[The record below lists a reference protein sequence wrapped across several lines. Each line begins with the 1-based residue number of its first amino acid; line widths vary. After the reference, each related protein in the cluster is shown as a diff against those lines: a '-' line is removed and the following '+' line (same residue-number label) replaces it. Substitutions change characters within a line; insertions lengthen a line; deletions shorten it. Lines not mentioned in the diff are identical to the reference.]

1 MKSISLG
8 LFLLVASLSSLA
20 QSAKEYTQI
29 AHKHALAKDYAKAIV
44 YYNKAIAIKP
54 SWEMAYFGRGNAKL
68 YSQDLPGAIEDYSK
82 AIAIKPKHSEAYSNR
97 GVAKL
102 NMGDSLGALQDY
114 KQATR
119 LDKRNINAYQNT
131 ISLLREQKKHEEAIK
146 ELELLG
152 KHVYWYYNY
161 SVIKKAEIKTDIKDF
176 EGALADL
183 DKLVKKDSGN
193 YEVYQAR
200 AQYYQKLGNEQAEMQ
215 EHEKAI
221 QKSSNKSSAYF
232 QRGLALFRKKRF
244 KESLQDFEKVIALQP
259 QNAPAYENIA
269 LIYINLNDW
278 LKAAQYA
285 SVAIRIRPENNT
297 AYVRR
302 GIAYLQFYISQSE
315 KKPSDK
321 HYLDK
326 AVIDF
331 QKALEINPKSAY
343 THFQMGLAEEMLGK
357 YPEAIASFSR
367 AIYLNPKDE
376 AAYRRRALIRLNIG
390 ETEAAMKDYEKA
402 SKINPF
408 KYKTKANPLL
418 KTTQK

>member
-1 MKSISLG
+1 MKSNTLA
-8 LFLLVASLSSLA
+8 LLLLVFGFPALA

-29 AHKHALAKDYAKAIV
+29 AHKHALAKDYAQAIV
-44 YYNKAIAIKP
+44 YYDKAIAFKDN
-54 SWEMAYFGRGNAKL
+54 WEMAYFGRANAKL

-82 AIAIKPKHSEAYSNR
+82 AIALKPKHSEAYSNR

-119 LDKRNINAYQNT
+119 LDKRNVNAYQNT
-131 ISLLREQKKHEEAIK
+131 IYLLRAQKKYEEAIK

-152 KHVYWYYNY
+152 KHVYKYHNY
-161 SVIKKAEIKTDIKDF
+161 CIIKKSEIKAETKDF
-176 EGALADL
+176 ESALADL
-183 DKLVKKDSGN
+183 DKLVKKDPRN
-193 YEVYQAR
+193 HEVYQAR

-215 EHEKAI
+215 EYEKAI

-232 QRGLALFRKKRF
+232 QRGLALFNKKKF

-269 LIYINLNDW
+269 LIYINLNEW

-285 SVAIRIRPENNT
+285 SEAIRINPNNST
-297 AYVRR
+297 PYLRR
-302 GIAYLQFYISQSE
+302 GVAYLQFHIHQSE
-315 KKPSDK
+315 KKSSDK

-326 AVIDF
+326 AVIDL

-343 THFQMGLAEEMLGK
+343 THFHMGLAEEILEK

-367 AIYLNPKDE
+367 AIYLNPNNE
-376 AAYRRRALIRLNIG
+376 AAYRKRALLRLNMG

-408 KYKTKANPLL
+408 KYKTKASPLL
-418 KTTQK
+418 KAAQK